1 MPFNTTLNRSDASCL
16 SLHAKYCDLSLQD
29 RKTHP
34 SLRNWYCFED
44 SVEVEVAELRK
55 IWAKLIFV
63 VRRSKILGN
72 RQLQR
77 RTRYT
82 KECTLPYSAHPILSV
97 PLLKISWGYLV
108 EYLHNLSTPS
118 WLWKSHS
125 LNIHRLSHLGV
136 FRVIF
141 ALWLLK
147 YVLTILLGWGWF
159 LPL

>member
-1 MPFNTTLNRSDASCL
+1 MLYRAGIWRKQEEIKKILISDASCL
-16 SLHAKYCDLSLQD
+16 SLYAKYCDLSLQD

-77 RTRYT
+77 RTCYT
-82 KECTLPYSAHPILSV
+82 KECTLPYSAHPIFSV

-125 LNIHRLSHLGV
+125 LNIHSCHTWVSFVWSSH
-136 FRVIF
+136 FD
-141 ALWLLK
+141 
-147 YVLTILLGWGWF
+147 Y
-159 LPL
+159 